1 MSKKPKS
8 GLEPIRKP
16 ALPKRNEQCPCGS
29 GKKAKR
35 CCLPRMKI
43 VAALPPHLR
52 TQLMVDHI
60 LQKPVMTAIPEPTFA
75 VPETDIEKCTLTV
88 ETTETTETTE
98 TIEEVHDENATRT

>member
-8 GLEPIRKP
+8 GLEPIRKS

-35 CCLPRMKI
+35 CCLPRMKM
-43 VAALPPHLR
+43 VAALPPHIR

-60 LQKPVMTAIPEPTFA
+60 LQKPVMTTIAEPTFA
-75 VPETDIEKCTLTV
+75 PLETDIEKCTLAV
-88 ETTETTETTE
+88 E
-98 TIEEVHDENATRT
+98 TIEDTVEKPTEEVHE